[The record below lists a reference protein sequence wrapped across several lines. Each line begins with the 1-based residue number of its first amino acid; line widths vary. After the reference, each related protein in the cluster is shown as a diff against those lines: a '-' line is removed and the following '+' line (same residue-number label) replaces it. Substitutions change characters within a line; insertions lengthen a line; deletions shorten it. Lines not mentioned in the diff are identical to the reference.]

1 MGKPGIVF
9 HVLIENGYEAGLIEQ
24 TLRSAD
30 DDASFVAA
38 TRETLQIG
46 KDDLDILL
54 LEPSMSRWEWLDVLI
69 KMTREHPDLPV
80 ILYSRDMKVGNDFQS
95 LHGDAPV
102 YLASDVTALRDHLED
117 IIRDIRK
124 EEEPKKSIL
133 FVDDDENVLKSYAR
147 VLRKSPWKI
156 ITASNAENALEI
168 LQRESISLVVTDMKM
183 PEVHGIE
190 LISRIR
196 ENFDKLPI
204 IVCSAYPGMKDDDN
218 LKFHDIAGF
227 VEKPVDPDLLEAK
240 LKELL

>member
-24 TLRSAD
+24 ALRSAD
-30 DDASFVAA
+30 DDASFVRA
-38 TRETLQIG
+38 TKESLRVSQEG
-46 KDDLDILL
+46 VHILL
-54 LEPSMSRWEWLDVLI
+54 VEPSMSRWEWIDVLV
-69 KMTREHPDLPV
+69 KMTRDHPGLPV
-80 ILYSRDMKVGNDFQS
+80 ILYSRDISPENDFQR
-95 LHGDAPV
+95 LLGDAPV
-102 YLASDVTALRDHLED
+102 YLASDVTALRDNLED

-124 EEEPKKSIL
+124 KEEPTKSIL

-147 VLRKSPWKI
+147 VLRKSPWNVL
-156 ITASNAENALEI
+156 TSSSAENALEI
-168 LQRESISLVVTDMKM
+168 MQREPISLVVTDMKM
-183 PEVHGIE
+183 PEVHGME

-227 VEKPVDPDLLEAK
+227 VEKPVNPDLLEAK

>member
-24 TLRSAD
+24 TLQSAD
-30 DDASFVAA
+30 DDASFVRA
-38 TRETLQIG
+38 TKESLHVSQH
-46 KDDLDILL
+46 DVHILL
-54 LEPSMSRWEWLDVLI
+54 LEPSMSRWEWIDVLI

-80 ILYSRDMKVGNDFQS
+80 ILYSRDLNVGNDFQS

-102 YLASDVTALRDHLED
+102 YLASDVTALRDNLED
-117 IIRDIRK
+117 IIRKIREK
-124 EEEPKKSIL
+124 EEPAKSIL
-133 FVDDDENVLKSYAR
+133 FVDDDENILKSYAR
-147 VLRKSPWKI
+147 VLRKSPWNVL
-156 ITASNAENALEI
+156 TASNAEKALEI

-190 LISRIR
+190 LISKIR
-196 ENFDKLPI
+196 EKFDKLPI

-227 VEKPVDPDLLEAK
+227 VEKPVDPELLQAK

>member
-1 MGKPGIVF
+1 MGKPGVVF

-24 TLRSAD
+24 TLRNAD
-30 DDASFVAA
+30 DDASFVRA
-38 TRETLQIG
+38 T
-46 KDDLDILL
+46 KDSLHISQHDVHILL

-80 ILYSRDMKVGNDFQS
+80 ILYSRDINVENDFHS
-95 LHGDAPV
+95 LPGEAPV
-102 YLASDVTALRDHLED
+102 FLASDVNALKDNLEG
-117 IIRDIRK
+117 IIRKMK
-124 EEEPKKSIL
+124 EKDDPKKSIL

-156 ITASNAENALEI
+156 LTASNAENALEI
-168 LQRESISLVVTDMKM
+168 LRRESISLVVTDMKM

>member
-1 MGKPGIVF
+1 MGKPCIVF

-30 DDASFVAA
+30 DDASFVRA
-38 TRETLQIG
+38 TKESLHVSQH
-46 KDDLDILL
+46 DVHILL
-54 LEPSMSRWEWLDVLI
+54 LEPSMSRWEWIDVLI
-69 KMTREHPDLPV
+69 KMTREHPDVPV
-80 ILYSRDMKVGNDFQS
+80 ILYSRDLNVKNNFESLNGKV
-95 LHGDAPV
+95 PV
-102 YLASDVTALRDHLED
+102 YLASDVTALRDNLEEV
-117 IIRDIRK
+117 IRDIKRK
-124 EEEPKKSIL
+124 EEPTKSIL
-133 FVDDDENVLKSYAR
+133 FVDDDENVLRSYAR

-156 ITASNAENALEI
+156 LTASNAENALEI

-190 LISRIR
+190 LISKIR
-196 ENFDKLPI
+196 EKFDKLPI

-227 VEKPVDPDLLEAK
+227 VEKPVEPDLLVAK